1 MMKRYTQDG
10 AITLWLAAALM
21 SLVLFSAAA
30 LDLARLTFQR
40 QQLQSVADMAAMKI
54 MQNNPHFLAQQ
65 QKASMEAELLA
76 EFQPEIDDIRIALG
90 RARIVNNHWTIDTSE
105 TPEHGYSAAKVVVYK
120 TVPQSMIAGG
130 LFNNQTMTLTAEA
143 ATHKNGFLRFAMGS
157 YLAQMSLQKPQEN
170 DDEADGEAE
179 RLNKLFYI
187 LLGTDLGLTVASY
200 QGLAQSTIRVG
211 SVLTELALNL
221 GLGSP
226 QEVLETQISLR
237 DILTTYLNVLSREE
251 ADSEG
256 LNQLL
261 DEWALVQTVPNITLG
276 DILTLS
282 KTNTDGAALSTS
294 LNALDLITSTIYASN
309 AQHFVEIPEAEIDIT
324 GVSKITVKTN
334 IISPPSYR
342 LATLPVISGHE
353 PEVKNAQ
360 VELELSADLELL
372 DHLTALTSLVG
383 LQVDASPITMRVKTS
398 EAKATLMEITT
409 QQDRFSADFMVH
421 SSLASVVVEPIIVD
435 IRLLPLINLT
445 ATLEVEV
452 INEDPEP
459 HLVTL
464 AFTNHIDSASHSH
477 ITRDNT
483 FDTHIDIRLAGL
495 GTLPGVSETLSSVVG
510 KALSTILSEIITP
523 QLEVLGISLGG
534 ADIWVES
541 INTSSTGLIM

>member
-130 LFNNQTMTLTAEA
+130 LFNNQTMILTAEA

-187 LLGTDLGLTVASY
+187 LLGTDLDLTVASY

-237 DILTTYLNVLSREE
+237 DILTTYLNVLSHEE

-261 DEWALVQTVPNITLG
+261 NKLALVQTVPNITLG
-276 DILTLS
+276 NILTLS

-294 LNALDLITSTIYASN
+294 LNALALITSTIYASN
-309 AQHFVEIPEAEIDIT
+309 TQHFVEIPEAEIDIT

-435 IRLLPLINLT
+435 IRLLSLINLT

-464 AFTNHIDSASHSH
+464 AFTNHIDSASYSH

-510 KALSTILSEIITP
+510 EALSTILSEIITP
-523 QLEVLGISLGG
+523 QLEVLGIYLGG

>member
-143 ATHKNGFLRFAMGS
+143 ATHKNGFLRFAVGS
-157 YLAQMSLQKPQEN
+157 TLAEISPS
-170 DDEADGEAE
+170 EA
-179 RLNKLFYI
+179 RLLNE
-187 LLGTDLGLTVASY
+187 LLGSLLGANLDLTVASY

-237 DILTTYLNVLSREE
+237 DILTTYLNVLSHEE

-261 DEWALVQTVPNITLG
+261 NKLALVQTVPNITLG

-360 VELELSADLELL
+360 VELELSADLDLL

-409 QQDRFSADFMVH
+409 QQDHFSADFMVH

-435 IRLLPLINLT
+435 IRLLSLINLT

-464 AFTNHIDSASHSH
+464 AFTNHIDSASYSH

-483 FDTHIDIRLAGL
+483 FDTHIDIRLAGF

-510 KALSTILSEIITP
+510 EALSTILSEIITP
-523 QLEVLGISLGG
+523 QLEVLGIYLGG

>member
-187 LLGTDLGLTVASY
+187 LLGTDLDLTVASY

-237 DILTTYLNVLSREE
+237 DILTTYLNVLSHEE

-261 DEWALVQTVPNITLG
+261 NKLALVQTVPNITLG
-276 DILTLS
+276 NILTLS
-282 KTNTDGAALSTS
+282 KTNTDGAALNTS
-294 LNALDLITSTIYASN
+294 LNALALITSTIYASN

-324 GVSKITVKTN
+324 GGSKITVKTN

-464 AFTNHIDSASHSH
+464 AFTNHIDSASYSH

-510 KALSTILSEIITP
+510 EALSTILSEIITP
-523 QLEVLGISLGG
+523 QLEVLGIYLGG

>member
-1 MMKRYTQDG
+1 MMKRYAQDG

-187 LLGTDLGLTVASY
+187 LLGTDLDLTVASY

-237 DILTTYLNVLSREE
+237 DILTTYLNVLSHEE

-261 DEWALVQTVPNITLG
+261 NKLALVQTVPNITLG
-276 DILTLS
+276 NILTLS
-282 KTNTDGAALSTS
+282 KTNTDGAALNTS

-309 AQHFVEIPEAEIDIT
+309 AQHFVEMPKTGIEITD
-324 GVSKITVKTN
+324 VSNITVKTN

-360 VELELSADLELL
+360 VELELSADLDLFPLL
-372 DHLTALTSLVG
+372 G
-383 LQVDASPITMRVKTS
+383 LPIVSPITMRVKTS

-409 QQDRFSADFMVH
+409 QQDHFSADFMVH

-435 IRLLPLINLT
+435 IRHLPLINLT

-464 AFTNHIDSASHSH
+464 AFTNHIDSASYSH

-495 GTLPGVSETLSSVVG
+495 GTALLPGVSETLSSVVG

-523 QLEVLGISLGG
+523 QLEVLGIYLGG

>member
-226 QEVLETQISLR
+226 QEV
-237 DILTTYLNVLSREE
+237 
-251 ADSEG
+251 
-256 LNQLL
+256 
-261 DEWALVQTVPNITLG
+261 
-276 DILTLS
+276 
-282 KTNTDGAALSTS
+282 
-294 LNALDLITSTIYASN
+294 
-309 AQHFVEIPEAEIDIT
+309 F
-324 GVSKITVKTN
+324 
-334 IISPPSYR
+334 
-342 LATLPVISGHE
+342 
-353 PEVKNAQ
+353 
-360 VELELSADLELL
+360 
-372 DHLTALTSLVG
+372 
-383 LQVDASPITMRVKTS
+383 
-398 EAKATLMEITT
+398 
-409 QQDRFSADFMVH
+409 
-421 SSLASVVVEPIIVD
+421 
-435 IRLLPLINLT
+435 
-445 ATLEVEV
+445 
-452 INEDPEP
+452 
-459 HLVTL
+459 
-464 AFTNHIDSASHSH
+464 
-477 ITRDNT
+477 
-483 FDTHIDIRLAGL
+483 
-495 GTLPGVSETLSSVVG
+495 
-510 KALSTILSEIITP
+510 
-523 QLEVLGISLGG
+523 
-534 ADIWVES
+534 
-541 INTSSTGLIM
+541 

>member
-1 MMKRYTQDG
+1 MP
-10 AITLWLAAALM
+10 L
-21 SLVLFSAAA
+21 
-30 LDLARLTFQR
+30 
-40 QQLQSVADMAAMKI
+40 
-54 MQNNPHFLAQQ
+54 H
-65 QKASMEAELLA
+65 
-76 EFQPEIDDIRIALG
+76 
-90 RARIVNNHWTIDTSE
+90 
-105 TPEHGYSAAKVVVYK
+105 
-120 TVPQSMIAGG
+120 
-130 LFNNQTMTLTAEA
+130 
-143 ATHKNGFLRFAMGS
+143 
-157 YLAQMSLQKPQEN
+157 
-170 DDEADGEAE
+170 
-179 RLNKLFYI
+179 
-187 LLGTDLGLTVASY
+187 
-200 QGLAQSTIRVG
+200 
-211 SVLTELALNL
+211 
-221 GLGSP
+221 
-226 QEVLETQISLR
+226 
-237 DILTTYLNVLSREE
+237 YLNVLSREE

-294 LNALDLITSTIYASN
+294 LNALALITSTIYASN
-309 AQHFVEIPEAEIDIT
+309 TQHFVEIPEAEIKIT
-324 GVSKITVKTN
+324 GVSKVTVKTN
-334 IISPPSYR
+334 IISPPSYI

-360 VELELSADLELL
+360 VELELSADLDLL

-398 EAKATLMEITT
+398 ESKATLMGITT
-409 QQDRFSADFMVH
+409 QQDHFSADFMVH

-435 IRLLPLINLT
+435 IRLLSLINLT

-464 AFTNHIDSASHSH
+464 AFTNHIDSASYSH

-495 GTLPGVSETLSSVVG
+495 GTALLPGVSETLSSVVG

-523 QLEVLGISLGG
+523 QLEVLGIYLGG

>member
-54 MQNNPHFLAQQ
+54 MQNNPHFLALQ

-120 TVPQSMIAGG
+120 TVPQSMIASG

-237 DILTTYLNVLSREE
+237 DILTTYLNVLSHEE

-261 DEWALVQTVPNITLG
+261 NKLALVQTVPNITLG

-360 VELELSADLELL
+360 VELELSADLDLL

-409 QQDRFSADFMVH
+409 QQDHFSADFMVH

-435 IRLLPLINLT
+435 IRLLSLINLT

-464 AFTNHIDSASHSH
+464 AFTNHIDSASYSH

-483 FDTHIDIRLAGL
+483 FDTHIDIRLAGF

-510 KALSTILSEIITP
+510 EALSTILSEIITP
-523 QLEVLGISLGG
+523 QLEVLGIYLGG

>member
-187 LLGTDLGLTVASY
+187 LLGTDLGLTVTSY
-200 QGLAQSTIRVG
+200 RGLAQSTIRVG

-261 DEWALVQTVPNITLG
+261 NKLALVQTVPNITLG
-276 DILTLS
+276 NILTLS
-282 KTNTDGAALSTS
+282 KTNTDGAALNTS

-309 AQHFVEIPEAEIDIT
+309 AQHFVEMPKTGIEITD
-324 GVSKITVKTN
+324 VSNITVKTN

-342 LATLPVISGHE
+342 LGTLPVISGHE

-360 VELELSADLELL
+360 VELELSADLDLFPLL
-372 DHLTALTSLVG
+372 G
-383 LQVDASPITMRVKTS
+383 LPIVSPITMRVKTS

-409 QQDRFSADFMVH
+409 QQDHFSADFMVH

-464 AFTNHIDSASHSH
+464 AFTNHIDSASYSH

-510 KALSTILSEIITP
+510 EALSTILSEIISP
-523 QLEVLGISLGG
+523 QLEVLGIDLGG